1 MAFVLPHVDS
11 IRPWWLVRAG
21 LYLYDALAWGTQLPH
36 SRGLRQSDVA
46 YRTPL
51 RGLGKGFVYSD
62 AFVDDS
68 RLTLA
73 NAIDA
78 AETGADILKIGKA
91 SCRERGCQYV

>member
-62 AFVDDS
+62 AFVRS
-68 RLTLA
+68 EEHTSELQSLMRISYA
-73 NAIDA
+73 VFC
-78 AETGADILKIGKA
+78 LKKKTTTIQIKNKK
-91 SCRERGCQYV
+91 